1 MGGYATVNS
10 SSISSIWMLVSYW
23 RPLLLAYCEP
33 VPLLSLSPSNA
44 GGSFTNQ
51 IRKTSMKTTGS
62 APINQRPTSTS
73 GTDQKV
79 KPPYPESCQDHYYN
93 EYHDGILEYLVDEL
107 KGVYTS
113 EKEYTKSRMLFPSPL
128 HNRCTL
134 FTINLVVQVNSIFPT
149 SPFQRVLAI
158 CDQ

>member
-33 VPLLSLSPSNA
+33 VPLLSLSASNA

-79 KPPYPESCQDHYYN
+79 KSPYPESCRDHYYN
-93 EYHDGILEYLVDEL
+93 EYHI
-107 KGVYTS
+107 TMNIM
-113 EKEYTKSRMLFPSPL
+113 KEF
-128 HNRCTL
+128 
-134 FTINLVVQVNSIFPT
+134 
-149 SPFQRVLAI
+149 
-158 CDQ
+158 

>member
-79 KPPYPESCQDHYYN
+79 KSPYPESCQDHYYN
-93 EYHDGILEYLVDEL
+93 EYHI
-107 KGVYTS
+107 TMNIM
-113 EKEYTKSRMLFPSPL
+113 KEF
-128 HNRCTL
+128 
-134 FTINLVVQVNSIFPT
+134 
-149 SPFQRVLAI
+149 
-158 CDQ
+158 